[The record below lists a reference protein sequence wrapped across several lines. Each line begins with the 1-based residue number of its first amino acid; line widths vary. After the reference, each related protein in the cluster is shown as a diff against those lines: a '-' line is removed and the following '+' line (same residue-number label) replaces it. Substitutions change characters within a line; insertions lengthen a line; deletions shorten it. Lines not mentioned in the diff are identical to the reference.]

1 MMLHVCT
8 HFGLRCYCP
17 PSASRPASSHWSSF
31 WGWGT
36 ACPSRLGCRWSG
48 CALRCR
54 DQLQLLLDGQ
64 DRPRMPLRTYHS
76 LHVVHGAGS
85 AEPPRTE

>member
-1 MMLHVCT
+1 MLLPSLCFSPALCFSPGEFPLVLLL
-8 HFGLRCYCP
+8 GLGD
-17 PSASRPASSHWSSF
+17 SVS
-31 WGWGT
+31 
-36 ACPSRLGCRWSG
+36 LEIGCRWSG